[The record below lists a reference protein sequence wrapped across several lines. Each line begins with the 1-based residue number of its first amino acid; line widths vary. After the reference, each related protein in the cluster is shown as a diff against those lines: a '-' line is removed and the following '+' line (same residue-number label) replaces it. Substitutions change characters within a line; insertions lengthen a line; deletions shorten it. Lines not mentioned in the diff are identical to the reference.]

1 MSKTYIPIA
10 IQRAVLELSRD
21 YCEYCVV
28 PSNFSTDYFHYEH
41 IIALALNAPTELG
54 NIARSCGICNNNKR
68 DKIEHIDPLTQE
80 IVRLF
85 HPRQDVWT
93 DHFQRSNDDLYI
105 VGITPIG
112 RATIDLLKLN
122 RTNAL
127 NLRKLLKLGGLHP
140 PSFAINKR

>member
-1 MSKTYIPIA
+1 MSKIYIPVA

-41 IIALALNAPTELG
+41 IIALALNGPTELG

-68 DKIEHIDPLTQE
+68 DKIEHTDPLTQE

-93 DHFQRSNDDLYI
+93 DHFQWSKDDLYI
-105 VGITPIG
+105 VGLTTIG

-122 RTNAL
+122 RTNAF

-140 PSFAINKR
+140 PHFAIKKK